1 MDYVMKHIR
10 KSVLTFKVDTSHGKP
25 GSKQTDT
32 SYQPINQNFLTYQYL
47 FFSLSLSL
55 SSANLHVDD
64 TAINSYGSILAT
76 GPPCTTVHS
85 HSHHH
90 QPPLVPHHLIN
101 HPITRT
107 AFSVELRNV
116 SVTAQLTFNAF
127 FQKFYGSYES
137 RFAVIRLSGVLEADL
152 LEQRLELNSFRIEQ
166 KTIERENFHFKGV
179 PDFVMTA
186 VLDLIQDD
194 IDILYDKLIKAIM
207 KKALKSFRNE
217 AHFQAMARRF
227 NVRI

>member
-1 MDYVMKHIR
+1 MTLIIIFTSSLLFSAAQLSPAVCLELPKAPPPPSPPPPPQFCQLPAVNTTGEMDYVMKHIR
-10 KSVLTFKVDTSHGKP
+10 KSVLTFKVDTSH
-25 GSKQTDT
+25 
-32 SYQPINQNFLTYQYL
+32 
-47 FFSLSLSL
+47 
-55 SSANLHVDD
+55 ANLHVDD

-127 FQKFYGSYES
+127 FQKFHGSYES

-152 LEQRLELNSFRIEQ
+152 LEQRLELDSFRIEQ
-166 KTIERENFHFKGV
+166 KTIERENFHFKGS
-179 PDFVMTA
+179 
-186 VLDLIQDD
+186 
-194 IDILYDKLIKAIM
+194 
-207 KKALKSFRNE
+207 ALTL
-217 AHFQAMARRF
+217 
-227 NVRI
+227 